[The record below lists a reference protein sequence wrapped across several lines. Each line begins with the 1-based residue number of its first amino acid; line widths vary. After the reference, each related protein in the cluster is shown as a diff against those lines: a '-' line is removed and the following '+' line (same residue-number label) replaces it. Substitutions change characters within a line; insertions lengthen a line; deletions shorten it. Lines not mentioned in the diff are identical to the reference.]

1 MFILYTFYIIKLDIC
16 IWIKENLYKWYIGIC
31 IKNCLKLLY
40 FLLDIICILIFCCFR
55 VYEVVWDLVYGDLD
69 MDGIFLDRYVYILGR
84 NDDIFNIL

>member
-1 MFILYTFYIIKLDIC
+1 MFIYELKRIYINDI
-16 IWIKENLYKWYIGIC
+16 LVYIF
-31 IKNCLKLLY
+31 KNCLNLLY
-40 FLLDIICILIFCCFR
+40 LLLDIICILIYYCFR

>member
-1 MFILYTFYIIKLDIC
+1 MVYVF
-16 IWIKENLYKWYIGIC
+16 
-31 IKNCLKLLY
+31 KNCLNLLY
-40 FLLDIICILIFCCFR
+40 LLLDIIYILIYYCFR